1 MWNKHMVCIY
11 DTYNLYVFT
20 QVTPENGIYEVEH
33 NFMKLN
39 LLDNIFSVF

>member
-1 MWNKHMVCIY
+1 MTDNNPYGISVWCVCIY

-33 NFMKLN
+33 NFMKK
-39 LLDNIFSVF
+39 